1 MTANNTPTSFPVELF
16 DGPKADRWAP
26 LRSLVE
32 TAAPQR
38 KERR

>member
-1 MTANNTPTSFPVELF
+1 MTGNNTPTSFPVELF
-16 DGPKADRWAP
+16 DGPQADRWAQ